1 MLSLLECTIQ
11 NLKLVQRK
19 PKNQV
24 WKQWW
29 LLRRPWLDWKSWM
42 ISGWWQWWSCQW
54 CIFMQ
59 LCWQSHQKRVIAAA
73 REVIC
78 CFWSSF
84 SNRYFVEPAIK
95 VDDGERANEIKK
107 KEMIP
112 GCPWKELHRLYLW
125 WRYAKAPTVKQSIIH
140 RRLHHFPEHTTPF
153 SRIWKVQEYFCW
165 FVMPQNY
172 TNAE

>member
-73 REVIC
+73 GEVIC

-84 SNRYFVEPAIK
+84 SNKYFVEPSIK

-107 KEMIP
+107 KWFQVVLEKNCTGCTCGDGMRKHPQLNNPLFTEGCITSLNIP
-112 GCPWKELHRLYLW
+112 RLLVEFEKY
-125 WRYAKAPTVKQSIIH
+125 KNI
-140 RRLHHFPEHTTPF
+140 
-153 SRIWKVQEYFCW
+153 
-165 FVMPQNY
+165 FVSL
-172 TNAE
+172 